1 MNYLKRNEKVL
12 KHNLKNKRRITL
24 SLIVAFLIT
33 GQIGF
38 VEEKVMARDLRA
50 RNKSTNEIRPDSS
63 GGPSMSTSANGT
75 DVVQIND
82 PNSGGISHNKF
93 IDFSVGTGNGVIFNN
108 NATTEP
114 VVTKIGGIVVHNP
127 NLNKAATA
135 ILNEVTGNKGSSING
150 TIEIAGQK
158 ADFILANENGVTVNG
173 GGFINTNGVTLTT
186 GKPTV
191 SGSDIDLNVQ
201 KGNVLIEGMGVGTA
215 GDYFNIIAKT
225 IELKGQIAPFD
236 GERDA
241 DITLMAGQNDVTLK
255 NSSKAVLNK
264 VIGNEKDNNVKYG
277 IYADKLGSMYGKN
290 IKLIS
295 TTEGL
300 GVRHEGLIR
309 SSGDIEILSNGDIII
324 GGAVSEKDIRLKGKG
339 NLTTLNGSYKNS
351 GIEYNYSI
359 LAGNG
364 VELDFEGDIT
374 LESLVQSDR
383 TGIRIVAKNLTLKA
397 DSTAKILSQNGL
409 NIKVTGTMNLETLL
423 MPTMIGRDPAKPPLV
438 VLKDLNGK
446 IIVKDP
452 ETGRILNTNEIEWY
466 STGIFG
472 NQVDIAAGNLIN
484 NTMITSAN
492 NFRDSYINVDIKN
505 QLTNNNLIS
514 AAGNLDVKARKITNN
529 QNAVIR
535 GAAVKISAKN
545 IVNKGELRQNTT
557 RLGETVDRG
566 REISIDIQNGEFKN
580 YGVVSGYNVEIS
592 GNGFILN
599 DIKGKIEAST
609 ENYPKGMGSISINVR
624 NLENKGIIQSYGEG
638 LRNDITINTEVL
650 TNAFGAKI
658 VAQKGTLKITSTVG
672 DLLNSGEFFADNDL
686 VLLAVQKD
694 IKNSGLIGGD
704 NITITAEK
712 GHFENYGKVA
722 AVKKLMIHINN
733 LINAGTPE
741 EITKYLSAFNSFI
754 KENYDDV
761 ISIIT
766 KLEKKLETA
775 TDPAIIEGLESTL
788 GYYKDLESVLT
799 TIKYEIDR
807 VGALGILSGND
818 VEIKSNDIVLN
829 KGIIKSNT
837 DVSLETANNLTNNG
851 VIEGSNNVTLK
862 AGGDIKN
869 TQRIYAGKSLDI
881 SGNSFIST
889 GSEALINE
897 HNNLVEKYDE
907 SKLAEAEK
915 KIKELEARLGTL
927 TDKVEIEKI
936 KKQIAVYRA
945 IKKEQSE
952 IKAKLVTTA
961 GLGMVEAKDM
971 TINVTGKIENA
982 GIMITDN
989 TFKAKAGGDVTNSG
1003 DISVGGNAD
1012 ISGENFIN
1020 KIMNIGGNLLIK
1032 VKNTL
1037 ESDSL
1042 RVNQNVDMEA
1052 NNIKIKKDLY
1062 SGGNTDM
1069 KLSGSNSKV
1078 EFSDGSEV
1086 NIKKNLTIDGGTF
1099 TNKGTVVVDEKLTV
1113 DANTTEGTVD
1123 GEVINDG
1130 NISVGGDA
1138 DISGENFINKVMNV
1152 GGNLFT
1158 KVKNTFESDSLK
1170 VNQNIDIEANNIK
1183 IKKDLYSGGNTS
1195 MKLSGSNSKVEF
1207 SDGSEVD
1214 IKKNLTI
1221 KGGAF
1226 TNSGEVRV
1234 GEKLIVDTLEN
1245 SPVTVNSTEDKSFKN
1260 TGSVDV
1266 GSDIEIK
1273 SQGIDIIGNMLSGG
1287 KLTADAGTKNFN
1299 TESKLQAKDGANIK
1313 SNGFKNTGEAIFGGN
1328 VDISAGSGEVE
1339 NTSLEVKGDTTIT
1352 TTSSFI
1358 NTEKLQNTGNLTVN
1372 AKSFENIGNVLNSGL
1387 NITVS
1392 KNIKNTNKI
1401 EVDGDISLTGTGTTS
1416 NLENS
1421 GNILATGNGIIE
1433 IKGDL
1438 ENSGKI
1444 ATDNNLDIKANEVIN
1459 KSTGNLQAA
1468 SNLDIKI
1475 GNGFINENTGKVLG
1489 GNIIIDGSSPT
1500 LNKGFVNNGEI
1511 LSNGKLTV
1519 DLGKNQV
1526 DITLNNTSKMSS
1538 QDTMKLVT
1546 GGNIV
1551 SESRFQ
1557 NYGNLDFSAGKN
1569 ITNKGMMVSN
1579 GNIFLT
1585 TGGNLTNEAGTTIWA
1600 AKDLIINAAKNILN
1614 KFKATI
1620 ESKGNM
1626 TLTGESLINE
1636 AGTIKAGKNLNIN
1649 VNKLENK
1656 SNITGSGYVQAGVF
1670 ISTEKYKFQ
1679 SIGINKYE
1687 VIYIEFPVFRSD
1699 LVVTDKA
1706 TIQSGGNLSIKGKDG
1721 NSSNVNNLS
1730 GTLSAKGNIDIKGN
1744 LKNETRNAFMT
1755 LDEYLSK
1762 VKVTLRWENRTVGDL
1777 WLAGGTSAEG
1787 NLKELLKDVV
1797 SSSHRLNCLKQLAN
1811 NNSDLKNV
1819 ISTAF
1824 GSDWMG
1830 QDTLDMNRYNG
1841 NAKYQFFATNGSA
1854 SILAGGSF
1862 NHSGGRFENI
1872 GGESGGNKNV
1882 NVNIGDNTVSGTQSN
1897 LEVSVSD
1904 PNSITEVEGVKQVH
1918 EVEIQKGEVT
1928 INGVTL
1934 TASTGGTV
1942 TSIAIAGTISPVIF
1956 IDIPIGENGIFRPA
1970 LPKPDGTVPYKYE
1983 TNLDFIDLSKYYG
1996 SNYFFEQAG
2005 YDPNKTSTVIGDA
2018 YYEKELI
2025 NTSIREGLGYSGEI
2039 GTDQIKSML
2048 DNAVSLKD
2056 GLGLELGKPLTPEQ
2070 INNLEKDI
2078 IWYVEMRVEGEIVLV
2093 PQVYFSKETRLKMA
2107 SLDQGGGV
2115 GSVVKAGGDINID
2128 ATDVVNSNGNISTG
2142 GNIDIKSENGII
2154 NNASGGLN
2162 GGISAGGNVN
2172 LEAKENIDMIGGN
2185 INSGGDVNVKTEG
2198 NINIESTLGYD
2209 ENGNQVVSNSAGIQ
2223 GNGNISVNAGG
2234 DTTLKGGVIES
2245 TGEGNIELSGK
2256 NINILDQ
2263 NLLNSTYETANS
2275 GITDTTTSSASSK
2288 SSGSAVAGNNVTIK
2302 SENDVNIK
2310 GSDVVAKENVSIDA
2324 KNDVNIVDGQ
2334 DYTHQSSSSS
2344 TSGFDEGLLT
2354 IGTSQSETTISKS
2367 KGSTVGGL
2375 GGVEIKSG
2383 GDTTL
2388 KGSDLIAGENGINI
2402 KSSGNVNIIDGQD
2415 TITTNSSSDVY
2426 NVVGFTTS
2434 DEETKST
2441 TSKGSSL
2448 SSTGN
2453 INVESGKNVKVV
2465 GSDLTSLGDTNISAE
2480 NDVKF
2485 EAGKNTY
2492 ESKKSA
2498 VSVGVT
2504 SAGVSAGLAGNSAEA
2519 SWNPHSGGSTEIIDG
2534 DPVKV
2539 SKNSQYKTNE
2549 GKLGKNYMDS
2559 LATVQT
2565 TVGVSVENSSVKST
2579 TWTEGKITTGGNLN
2593 IKSKGT
2599 TDIGGADF
2607 TTGGDFTIEAKDID
2621 TTKYTDVIETEST
2634 GVTVGVKGTNT
2645 TTSNVVDAV
2654 NKGMQIADAAMNS
2667 EKGVN
2672 EALVAGQVAGTV
2684 TNMIFGDLA
2693 ANTSSLTGEIGYNDS
2708 KTKSEKENITS
2719 IKSGGNVNFKTTSGD
2734 INLKGVNIDGEG
2746 VNLDSA
2752 GNVNITDA
2760 KETYTES
2767 SKGVNVS
2774 GGVTYSAGVSAID
2787 GGNTQ
2792 VGVVGNVHYNQT
2804 EKNNELSHGSSINA
2818 KNVTI
2823 KSEKD
2828 TNVIGSNVTGDNVNL
2843 DVKGNLNVETV
2854 KDKINESH
2862 IEGWGGGDLSVG
2874 VATNTIVTG
2883 DFGASAGGGEIYKKG
2898 DLVNTQA
2905 GITAKNNIDVKVGGD
2920 ANIIGGSIGSETGE
2934 GNLNIGGNLNI
2945 QDVKS
2950 DLEAGGEIIGVNAG
2964 TKGGGIQGEVG
2975 DIIDLEK
2982 TGKGTIGLNSG
2993 NVTIG
2998 GDVTINGQEGTKE
3011 EINSDM
3017 KDSLTVDKDVKKAGG
3032 TFSGTVSKIPN
3043 KKKKGSYD
3051 VTDGNDNTPDFKI
3064 PRPEVVIPDIPDF
3077 KIPRPEVVTPDVPDF
3092 KIPRPEV
3099 VTPDVPDFKIPR
3111 PDVVTPDVPDFKIPR
3126 PDVVTPDVPDFKIP
3140 RPDVVIPNTTPDT
3153 PPINAKVETVDPPK
3167 VETTVG
3173 EDIKKPETGT
3183 AEVIPPKVVNG
3194 YVKNP
3199 ETGKWEKINNTN
3211 IGAVLTGGA
3220 ITNKTALESIREG
3233 LKSLLDP
3240 NYKSNSKKNE
3250 ENAGIKVP
3258 VPDSKQPVTQG
3269 DYQKN
3274 PETGKWEPKK

>member
-1 MNYLKRNEKVL
+1 MNYLKKNEKVL

-38 VEEKVMARDLRA
+38 IEEKAMARDLRA
-50 RNKSTNEIRPDSS
+50 RNKSANEIRPDTS
-63 GGPSMSTSANGT
+63 GGPSMTTSANGT
-75 DVVQIND
+75 DVVQINN

-93 IDFSVGTGNGVIFNN
+93 IDFSVGNGNGVIFNN

-127 NLNKAATA
+127 NLNKAANA
-135 ILNEVTGNKGSSING
+135 ILNEVTGNKGSNING

-173 GGFINTNGVTLTT
+173 GGFINTSGVTLTT
-186 GKPTV
+186 GKPTIY
-191 SGSDIDLNVQ
+191 GSDINLNVQ
-201 KGNVLIEGMGVGTA
+201 KGNVLIKGTGVGTA

-225 IELKGQIAPFD
+225 IELKGQVAPFD
-236 GERDA
+236 GQMDA

-255 NSSKAVLNK
+255 NSNKTVLNK
-264 VIGNEKDNNVKYG
+264 VIENEKDNNIKYG

-309 SSGDIEILSNGDIII
+309 SSGDIEILSNGDITI
-324 GGAVSEKDIRLKGKG
+324 GGLVSEKDIRLKGKG
-339 NLTTLNGSYKNS
+339 NLATLNGSYKNS

-359 LAGNG
+359 LAENG

-374 LESLVQSDR
+374 LESLLQSDR
-383 TGIRIVAKNLTLKA
+383 TGIKIIARNLTLKA

-409 NIKVTGTMNLETLL
+409 NIKVTGTINLETLL
-423 MPTMIGRDPAKPPLV
+423 IPAMIGRDPSKPPLV
-438 VLKDLNGK
+438 LLKDSNGK

-452 ETGRILNTNEIEWY
+452 ETGRILNTNEIEWQ

-472 NQVDIAAGNLIN
+472 KQIDIIAGNLIN
-484 NTMITSAN
+484 NTVITSTINSREN
-492 NFRDSYINVDIKN
+492 NINIDVKN

-514 AAGNLDVKARKITNN
+514 AAGNLDIKARKITNN

-535 GAAVKISAKN
+535 GAAVKISAKD
-545 IVNKGELRQNTT
+545 IVNKGELRQNTAK
-557 RLGETVDRG
+557 LGESVDRA
-566 REISIDIQNGEFKN
+566 REISIDIQNGTFTN
-580 YGVVSGYNVEIS
+580 TGIVSGYNVKIF
-592 GNGFILN
+592 GNGFVLN
-599 DIKGKIEAST
+599 DKNGKIEAST
-609 ENYPKGMGSISINVR
+609 EDYPKGMGSISIDIR
-624 NLENKGIIQSYGEG
+624 TLENKGIIQSYGQG
-638 LRNDITINTEVL
+638 LRNDIIINTETL

-658 VAQKGTLKITSTVG
+658 IAQKGTLKITATVG
-672 DLLNSGEFFADNDL
+672 DLLNSGEFFADKDL
-686 VLLAVQKD
+686 VLSATKGN
-694 IKNSGLIGGD
+694 IKNSGLIGGN
-704 NITITAEK
+704 NITATAEN
-712 GHFENYGKVA
+712 GLFENYGKVA
-722 AVKKLMIHINN
+722 AVKKLMIYVNN

-741 EITKYLSAFNSFI
+741 EITKYLSAFNSFVG
-754 KENYDDV
+754 ENYDSV
-761 ISIIT
+761 IKIIAE
-766 KLEKKLETA
+766 LEKKLETA
-775 TDPAIIEGLESTL
+775 TEAAEIEGLEATL
-788 GYYKDLESVLT
+788 SYYKNLESVLT
-799 TIKYEIDR
+799 TLKYEIDK

-818 VEIKSNDIVLN
+818 IEIKSNDTALN

-837 DVSLETANNLTNNG
+837 NISLETSNDLTNNG
-851 VIEGSNNVTLK
+851 VLEGSSNITLK

-881 SGNSFIST
+881 LGKSFIST
-889 GSEALINE
+889 GS
-897 HNNLVEKYDE
+897 NNLLGEYANLIQQYNE
-907 SKLAEAEK
+907 QELEEAED
-915 KIKELEARLGTL
+915 KIKELEKKLDSL
-927 TDKVEIEKI
+927 TDKTEIEKL
-936 KKQIAVYRA
+936 KADIAKYRA
-945 IKKEQSE
+945 VKTKQSE
-952 IKAKLVTTA
+952 IKAKIITIA
-961 GLGMVEAKDM
+961 GLGIVEAEN
-971 TINVTGKIENA
+971 ISIEVTGKIENG
-982 GIMITDN
+982 GIIITDKD
-989 TFKAKAGGDVTNSG
+989 FKAKAEG
-1003 DISVGGNAD
+1003 DI
-1012 ISGENFIN
+1012 
-1020 KIMNIGGNLLIK
+1020 
-1032 VKNTL
+1032 T
-1037 ESDSL
+1037 
-1042 RVNQNVDMEA
+1042 
-1052 NNIKIKKDLY
+1052 NN
-1062 SGGNTDM
+1062 
-1069 KLSGSNSKV
+1069 
-1078 EFSDGSEV
+1078 
-1086 NIKKNLTIDGGTF
+1086 
-1099 TNKGTVVVDEKLTV
+1099 
-1113 DANTTEGTVD
+1113 
-1123 GEVINDG
+1123 G
-1130 NISVGGDA
+1130 NIAIGRDA
-1138 DISGENFINKVMNV
+1138 DISGNSFINKFMTV
-1152 GGNLFT
+1152 GENLIS

-1170 VNQNIDIEANNIK
+1170 VQKDIKLEANNIK
-1183 IKKDLYSGGNTS
+1183 INKELYSGANADIT
-1195 MKLSGSNSKVEF
+1195 LSGTNSKIEF
-1207 SDGSEVD
+1207 SKDSNID
-1214 IKKNLTI
+1214 IKNNLNV

-1226 TNSGEVRV
+1226 VNNGEVII
-1234 GEKLIVDTLEN
+1234 GKKLSVNTLEN
-1245 SPVTVNSTEDKSFKN
+1245 SLLDVNSIEDKSFKN
-1260 TGSVDV
+1260 TGSIDT
-1266 GSDIEIK
+1266 GSDIKIK
-1273 SQGIDIIGNMLSGG
+1273 SQGIDNKGDMLSGG

-1339 NTSLEVKGDTTIT
+1339 NTSLEVKGNTTIT
-1352 TTSSFI
+1352 TTSDFK

-1372 AKSFENIGNVLNSGL
+1372 AKNFENIGNILNSGL
-1387 NITVS
+1387 EVTVS

-1401 EVDGDISLTGTGTTS
+1401 EVDGDINLKGIETAS
-1416 NLENS
+1416 NLENT
-1421 GNILATGNGIIE
+1421 GEILATGNGEIN
-1433 IKGDL
+1433 IKGNL
-1438 ENSGKI
+1438 ENTGKVAI
-1444 ATDNNLDIKANEVIN
+1444 GKNLNMKANELTN
-1459 KSTGNLQAA
+1459 KGGGILQSAED
-1468 SNLDIKI
+1468 LEVQIKS
-1475 GNGFINENTGKVLG
+1475 GFTNENTGKVLG
-1489 GNIIIDGSSPT
+1489 GNITIDGSTST
-1500 LNKGFVNNGEI
+1500 LNKGFVNKGDI

-1526 DITLNNTSKMSS
+1526 DIILNNTSKMSS

-1546 GGNIV
+1546 GGKIA
-1551 SESRFQ
+1551 SEGRLQ
-1557 NYGNLDFSAGKN
+1557 NYGSLDFSAGKD
-1569 ITNKGMMVSN
+1569 IINKGMIVSN
-1579 GNIFLT
+1579 GNIKLT
-1585 TGGNLTNEAGTTIWA
+1585 TGGNLANEAGTTIWA

-1636 AGTIKAGKNLNIN
+1636 AGTIKAGKDLNIN

-1656 SNITGSGYVQAGVF
+1656 SNVTGSGYIQTGIF
-1670 ISTEKYKFQ
+1670 ISTEKYKYEW
-1679 SIGINKYE
+1679 IGINKYQ
-1687 VIYIEFPVFRSD
+1687 VIDIEFPVFKSN

-1730 GTLSAKGNIDIKGN
+1730 GTLSARGNIDIKGN

-1762 VKVTLRWENRTVGDL
+1762 VKVTLRWENRTVGDA

-1797 SSSHRLNCLKQLAN
+1797 SSSNRLNCLKQLAN
-1811 NNSDLKNV
+1811 NNIDLKNL

-1830 QDTLDMNRYNG
+1830 QDTLDINRYNG
-1841 NAKYQFFATNGSA
+1841 NTKYQYFAVNGSA

-1872 GGESGGNKNV
+1872 GGESGGNKNI
-1882 NVNIGDNTVSGTQSN
+1882 NVNIGDNTVNGTQSN
-1897 LEVSVSD
+1897 LGVSVSD
-1904 PNSITEVEGVKQVH
+1904 PNSVTEVEGVKQVH
-1918 EVEIQKGEVT
+1918 QVDIQKGEVT
-1928 INGVTL
+1928 INGVTI
-1934 TASTGGTV
+1934 TASTGGTI
-1942 TSIAIAGTISPVIF
+1942 TSIAIAGTINPVIF
-1956 IDIPIGENGIFRPA
+1956 IDIPIGNNGIFKPA
-1970 LPKPDGTVPYKYE
+1970 QPKPDGTVPYKYE

-1996 SNYFFEQAG
+1996 SNYFFDQAG
-2005 YDPNKTSTVIGDA
+2005 YDPNKASTVIGDA

-2048 DNAVSLKD
+2048 DNAVSVKD

-2078 IWYVEMRVEGEIVLV
+2078 IWYVEMEVEGDIVLV
-2093 PQVYFSKETRLKMA
+2093 PQVYFSKETRLKIA
-2107 SLDQGGGV
+2107 DQDQGGGV

-2128 ATDVVNSNGNISTG
+2128 ATDVVNSNGNISAG
-2142 GNIDIKSENGII
+2142 GSIDIKSESGIT
-2154 NNASGGLN
+2154 NNASGGLD

-2172 LEAKENIDMIGGN
+2172 LEAKENIDMIGGSV
-2185 INSGGDVNVKTEG
+2185 NSGGDVSVKAEG
-2198 NINIESTLGYD
+2198 DINIESTLGYD

-2223 GNGNISVNAGG
+2223 GNGNISINAGG

-2245 TGEGNIELSGK
+2245 TGEGDIELSGK
-2256 NINILDQ
+2256 NVNILDQ
-2263 NLLNSTYETANS
+2263 NLISSNHETTSS
-2275 GITDTTTSSASSK
+2275 GITTTTTSSTSST

-2310 GSDVVAKENVSIDA
+2310 GSDVVANENVSIDA
-2324 KNDVNIVDGQ
+2324 KNDINIVDGQ
-2334 DYTHQSSSSS
+2334 NYTHQTSSSA
-2344 TSGFDEGLLT
+2344 TSGFEDGLLT
-2354 IGTSQSETTISKS
+2354 IGTSNSETTTSKS

-2375 GGVEIKSG
+2375 GGVDIKSG

-2388 KGSDLIAGENGINI
+2388 KGSDLIAGENGIDI

-2415 TITTNSSSDVY
+2415 TVTTNSSSDIY
-2426 NVVGFTTS
+2426 NVIGFTSST
-2434 DEETKST
+2434 EETKST

-2453 INVESGKNVKVV
+2453 INIESGGNVKVV

-2539 SKNSQYKTNE
+2539 SKNSKYKTNE

-2565 TVGVSVENSSVKST
+2565 TVGVSVNNSSEKST
-2579 TWTEGKITTGGNLN
+2579 TWTEGNVTTGGNLN
-2593 IKSKGT
+2593 VKSKGT

-2621 TTKYTDVIETEST
+2621 TTKYTDVTETEST
-2634 GVTVGVKGTNT
+2634 GITVGVKGANT
-2645 TTSNVVDAV
+2645 TTSNVADAV
-2654 NKGMQIADAAMNS
+2654 NKGMQIADAALDS
-2667 EKGVN
+2667 EKGMN

-2693 ANTSSLTGEIGYNDS
+2693 ANTSSLTGEIGYNES
-2708 KTKSEKENITS
+2708 KTKSEKENTTS
-2719 IKSGGNVNFKTTSGD
+2719 IKSGGNINFKTTDGD
-2734 INLKGVNIDGEG
+2734 INLKGVNADAEG
-2746 VNLDSA
+2746 IILDSA

-2774 GGVTYSAGVSAID
+2774 GGVTHSAGVSALD

-2792 VGVVGNVHYNQT
+2792 IGAVGNVHYNET

-2854 KDKINESH
+2854 KDKINESQV
-2862 IEGWGGGDLSVG
+2862 EGWGGGDLSIG
-2874 VATNTIVTG
+2874 ASTNTIATG

-2898 DLVNTQA
+2898 DSINTQA
-2905 GITAKNNIDVKVGGD
+2905 GITAKNNIDAKVGGD
-2920 ANIIGGSIGSETGE
+2920 ANIVGGTLGSETGK
-2934 GNLNIGGNLNI
+2934 GNLNIGGNLNV
-2945 QDVKS
+2945 QDVNS
-2950 DLEAGGEIIGVNAG
+2950 DLDAGGEIIGLNAG

-2975 DIIDLEK
+2975 DIIGQEK
-2982 TGKGTIGLNSG
+2982 TAKGTIGLNPE
-2993 NVTIG
+2993 NITVG

-3011 EINSDM
+3011 DINSDM
-3017 KDSLTVDKDVKKAGG
+3017 ENSLTVDQDVKKAGG

-3051 VTDGNDNTPDFKI
+3051 VTDNETPDIVIEHPPVFGKVNSGEKVTI
-3064 PRPEVVIPDIPDF
+3064 ENTHEVQYPDL
-3077 KIPRPEVVTPDVPDF
+3077 
-3092 KIPRPEV
+3092 
-3099 VTPDVPDFKIPR
+3099 
-3111 PDVVTPDVPDFKIPR
+3111 
-3126 PDVVTPDVPDFKIP
+3126 KIP
-3140 RPDVVIPNTTPDT
+3140 RPDVVIT
-3153 PPINAKVETVDPPK
+3153 PPLKTDIAVS
-3167 VETTVG
+3167 

-3183 AEVIPPKVVNG
+3183 AEVIPPKIKPDIVIDSPPKTDIAVSEDVKKPETGTAEVIPPKPKPEIVNG

-3199 ETGKWEKINNTN
+3199 ETGKWEKLNTD

-3220 ITNKTALESIREG
+3220 ITNKKALDGIKDG
-3233 LKSLLDP
+3233 LKSLIDP
-3240 NYKSNSKKNE
+3240 NYKPNSANK
-3250 ENAGIKVP
+3250 ENIGVKIP

-3269 DYQKN
+3269 NYQKN

>member
-1 MNYLKRNEKVL
+1 MNYLKRNEKIL

-38 VEEKVMARDLRA
+38 IEEKVMARDLRT
-50 RNKSTNEIRPDSS
+50 RNKGANEIKPHAS
-63 GGPSMSTSANGT
+63 GGPSMTESANGT
-75 DVVQIND
+75 DVIQITN

-93 IDFSVGTGNGVIFNN
+93 IDFSVGAGNGVIFNN
-108 NATTEP
+108 NATKEP

-127 NLNKAATA
+127 NLNKAANA
-135 ILNEVTGNKGSSING
+135 ILTEVTGNKGSNING

-173 GGFINTNGVTLTT
+173 GGFINTSGVTLTT
-186 GKPTV
+186 GKPTI
-191 SGSDIDLNVQ
+191 SGSDINLNVQ
-201 KGNVLIEGMGVGTA
+201 KGNVLIDGMGVGTA
-215 GDYFNIIAKT
+215 GNYFNIVAKT
-225 IELKGQIAPFD
+225 IELKGQVAPFD
-236 GERDA
+236 GQMDA
-241 DITLMAGQNDVTLK
+241 DITLIAGQNDVTLK
-255 NSSKAVLNK
+255 NSNKTVLNK
-264 VIGNEKDNNVKYG
+264 VIGNEKDGTKYG
-277 IYADKLGSMYGKN
+277 IYANKLGSMYGKN

-309 SSGDIEILSNGDIII
+309 SSGDIEILSNGDITV
-324 GGAVSEKDIRLKGKG
+324 GGVISEKDIKLKGEG

-359 LAGNG
+359 FSGDG
-364 VELDFEGDIT
+364 VELDFKGDIT
-374 LESLVQSDR
+374 LESFVKSDR
-383 TGIRIVAKNLTLKA
+383 TEIKIVAKNLTLKA
-397 DSTAKILSQNGL
+397 NSTAKILSQKGL
-409 NIKVTGTMNLETLL
+409 SIKVTGTINLETLL
-423 MPTMIGRDPAKPPLV
+423 MPVMIGRDPSKPPLV
-438 VLKDLNGK
+438 VLKDSNGK

-452 ETGRILNTNEIEWY
+452 ETGRILNTNEIEWQ

-472 NQVDIAAGNLIN
+472 KQIDIMAGNLIN
-484 NTMITSAN
+484 NTVITST
-492 NFRDSYINVDIKN
+492 INSRENDINIDVKN

-514 AAGNLDVKARKITNN
+514 AAGNLDIKARKITNN

-535 GAAVKISAKN
+535 GAAVKISAKD
-545 IVNKGELRQNTT
+545 IVNKGELRQNTAK
-557 RLGETVDRG
+557 LGESVDRA
-566 REISIDIQNGEFKN
+566 REISIDIQNGTFTN
-580 YGVVSGYNVEIS
+580 TGIVSGYNVKIS
-592 GNGFILN
+592 GNGFVLN
-599 DIKGKIEAST
+599 DKNGKIEAST
-609 ENYPKGMGSISINVR
+609 EDYPLGMGSIDIDIR
-624 NLENKGIIQSYGEG
+624 TLENKGIIQSYGEG
-638 LRNDITINTEVL
+638 LQNNITINTETL

-658 VAQKGTLKITSTVG
+658 VAKMGTLKITSTVG
-672 DLLNSGEFFADNDL
+672 DLLNSGEFFADKDL
-686 VLLAVQKD
+686 VLLATKGN
-694 IKNSGLIGGD
+694 IKNSGLIGGN
-704 NITITAEK
+704 NITATAEK
-712 GHFENYGKVA
+712 GLFENYGKVA
-722 AVKKLMIHINN
+722 AVGKLMIHVNN

-741 EITKYLSAFNSFI
+741 EITKYLSAFNSFV
-754 KENYDDV
+754 KENYDNV
-761 ISIIT
+761 VKIIAE
-766 KLEKKLETA
+766 LEKKLEST
-775 TDPAIIEGLESTL
+775 TESKKIEGLEATL
-788 GYYKDLESVLT
+788 SYYKNLESALT
-799 TIKYEIDR
+799 TIKYEIDK
-807 VGALGILSGND
+807 VGALGFLSGND
-818 VEIKSNDIVLN
+818 IEIKSNDTALN

-837 DVSLETANNLTNNG
+837 NITLKTSNNLTNNG
-851 VIEGSNNVTLK
+851 VIEGDGNVTLK
-862 AGGDIKN
+862 ATNGDIKN

-881 SGNSFIST
+881 SGKSFIST
-889 GSEALINE
+889 GSDVLLGEYADLMQQYNE
-897 HNNLVEKYDE
+897 KELE
-907 SKLAEAEK
+907 EAED
-915 KIKELEARLGTL
+915 KIKELEKKLDSL
-927 TDKVEIEKI
+927 TDKAEIEKVKADIAKYRTI
-936 KKQIAVYRA
+936 KTK
-945 IKKEQSE
+945 QSE
-952 IKAKLVTTA
+952 IKAKIITIA
-961 GLGMVEAKDM
+961 GLGIVEAGNVS
-971 TINVTGKIENA
+971 IEVTGRIEND
-982 GIMITDN
+982 GIIITDKD
-989 TFKAKAGGDVTNSG
+989 FKAKAEG
-1003 DISVGGNAD
+1003 DI
-1012 ISGENFIN
+1012 IN
-1020 KIMNIGGNLLIK
+1020 N
-1032 VKNTL
+1032 
-1037 ESDSL
+1037 
-1042 RVNQNVDMEA
+1042 
-1052 NNIKIKKDLY
+1052 
-1062 SGGNTDM
+1062 
-1069 KLSGSNSKV
+1069 
-1078 EFSDGSEV
+1078 
-1086 NIKKNLTIDGGTF
+1086 
-1099 TNKGTVVVDEKLTV
+1099 
-1113 DANTTEGTVD
+1113 
-1123 GEVINDG
+1123 G
-1130 NISVGGDA
+1130 NIAIGGDA
-1138 DISGENFINKVMNV
+1138 DISGYSFINKFMTV
-1152 GGNLFT
+1152 GENLIS

-1170 VNQNIDIEANNIK
+1170 VQKDIKLEANNVK
-1183 IKKDLYSGGNTS
+1183 INKELYSGANADIT
-1195 MKLSGSNSKVEF
+1195 LSGANSKIEF
-1207 SDGSEVD
+1207 SKDSTID
-1214 IKKNLTI
+1214 IKDNLNI
-1221 KGGAF
+1221 KGGTF
-1226 TNSGEVRV
+1226 VNNGEVVIGKKLSVNSLLDTNSIG
-1234 GEKLIVDTLEN
+1234 
-1245 SPVTVNSTEDKSFKN
+1245 DKSFKN
-1260 TGSVDV
+1260 IGSIDA
-1266 GSDIEIK
+1266 GSDIDIK
-1273 SQGIDIIGNMLSGG
+1273 SQGVDNKGDMLSGG
-1287 KLTADAGTKNFN
+1287 KLTADAGTEIFN
-1299 TESKLQAKDGANIK
+1299 TESKLQAKNGASIK

-1328 VDISAGSGEVE
+1328 LDISAGSGEVE

-1387 NITVS
+1387 NVTVTE
-1392 KNIKNTNKI
+1392 NIKNTNKI
-1401 EVDGDISLTGTGTTS
+1401 EVDGNINLKGTGTTS
-1416 NLENS
+1416 NLKNTGE
-1421 GNILATGNGIIE
+1421 ILATGNGNID

-1438 ENSGKI
+1438 ENTKKI
-1444 ATDNNLDIKANEVIN
+1444 ATGKALNIKANEITN
-1459 KSTGNLQAA
+1459 KAGGTLQAA
-1468 SNLDIKI
+1468 EDLDVQIK
-1475 GNGFINENTGKVLG
+1475 NGFTNENTGKVLG
-1489 GNIIIDGSSPT
+1489 GNIIIDGSSST

-1526 DITLNNTSKMSS
+1526 DITLNDTSKMSS

-1551 SESRFQ
+1551 SETRFQ
-1557 NYGNLDFSAGKN
+1557 NYGSLDFSAGKN

-1579 GNIFLT
+1579 GNISLT
-1585 TGGNLTNEAGTTIWA
+1585 TGGTLTNEAGTTIWA

-1614 KFKATI
+1614 KFKAAI

-1656 SNITGSGYVQAGVF
+1656 SNVTGSGYVQTGVF
-1670 ISTEKYKFQ
+1670 ESTEKYRFQ
-1679 SIGINKYE
+1679 TFPTNKYE
-1687 VIYIEFPVFRSD
+1687 VIKIEFPVFESN
-1699 LVVTDKA
+1699 LAVTDKA

-1721 NSSNVNNLS
+1721 NNSNVTNLS
-1730 GTLSAKGNIDIKGN
+1730 GTISAKGNIDIKGD
-1744 LKNETRNAFMT
+1744 LKNETKNASMT
-1755 LDEYLSK
+1755 VDEYFSK
-1762 VKVTLRWENRTVGDL
+1762 VKITLGWEERTAGLDL
-1777 WLAGGTSAEG
+1777 WMGEDTTAEG
-1787 NLKELLKDVV
+1787 NLKNLLRMIVANPAK
-1797 SSSHRLNCLKQLAN
+1797 LNCFKQLAN
-1811 NNSDLKNV
+1811 NNNDLKNMM
-1819 ISTAF
+1819 SSAF
-1824 GSDWMG
+1824 GPDWMA
-1830 QDTLDMNRYNG
+1830 QSTLDMNKYNG
-1841 NAKYQFFATNGSA
+1841 SAKYQYFAANGSA

-1872 GGESGGNKNV
+1872 GGESGGNKNID
-1882 NVNIGDNTVSGTQSN
+1882 VNIGDNTVNGTQSN

-1904 PNSITEVEGVKQVH
+1904 PNSITEVAGVKQVH

-1928 INGVTL
+1928 INGVTI

-1942 TSIAIAGTISPVIF
+1942 TSIAIAGTINPVIF
-1956 IDIPIGENGIFRPA
+1956 IDIPIGENGIFKPA
-1970 LPKPDGTVPYKYE
+1970 LPRPNGTVPYKYE

-1996 SNYFFEQAG
+1996 SNYFFDQAG
-2005 YDPNKTSTVIGDA
+2005 YDPGKTSTVIGDA

-2025 NTSIREGLGYSGEI
+2025 NTSIREGLGYAGEI

-2048 DNAVSLKD
+2048 DNAVSVKD
-2056 GLGLELGKPLTPEQ
+2056 GLGLELGKPLTPDQ

-2078 IWYVEMRVEGEIVLV
+2078 IWYVEMEVEGDIVLV
-2093 PQVYFSKETRLKMA
+2093 PQVYFSKDTRLKIA
-2107 SLDQGGGV
+2107 GQDQGGGT

-2128 ATDVVNSNGNISTG
+2128 ATDVVNSNGNISGG
-2142 GNIDIKSENGII
+2142 GNIDIKSESGIT
-2154 NNASGGLN
+2154 NNASGGLD
-2162 GGISAGGNVN
+2162 GGISGGGNVN
-2172 LEAKENIDMIGGN
+2172 LEAKENIDMIGGSV
-2185 INSGGDVNVKTEG
+2185 NSGGDVSVKAEG

-2209 ENGNQVVSNSAGIQ
+2209 ENGNQVVSNSAGVQ
-2223 GNGNISVNAGG
+2223 GSGDISINAGG
-2234 DTTLKGGVIES
+2234 DTTIKGGVIES
-2245 TGEGNIELSGK
+2245 TGEGDIELSGK
-2256 NINILDQ
+2256 NVNILDQ
-2263 NLLNSTYETANS
+2263 NLVSSSQETTTS
-2275 GITDTTTSSASSK
+2275 ETTTTTTSSSSST
-2288 SSGSAVAGNNVTIK
+2288 SSGSTVAGNNVTIK
-2302 SENDVNIK
+2302 AENDVNIK
-2310 GSDVVAKENVSIDA
+2310 GSDVIANENVSIDA

-2334 DYTHQSSSSS
+2334 DYTHQETSSS
-2344 TSGFDEGLLT
+2344 TSGFVDGLLT
-2354 IGTSQSETTISKS
+2354 VGQSQSETTTSKS

-2375 GGVEIKSG
+2375 GGVDIKSG

-2388 KGSDLIAGENGINI
+2388 KGSDLIAGDNGINI
-2402 KSSGNVNIIDGQD
+2402 ESSGDVNIIDGQD
-2415 TITTNSSSDVY
+2415 TVTTKSSSNNY
-2426 NVVGFTTS
+2426 NVIGFTSST
-2434 DEETKST
+2434 EETKSS

-2448 SSTGN
+2448 TSIGDIN
-2453 INVESGKNVKVV
+2453 IESGGNVKVV

-2492 ESKKSA
+2492 ESKKSS

-2504 SAGVSAGLAGNSAEA
+2504 STGAKAGLGGNSAEA
-2519 SWNPHSGGSTEIIDG
+2519 SWDPHTGGSTEIVDG
-2534 DPVKV
+2534 DPQKV
-2539 SKNSQYKTNE
+2539 SKNSQNKTSG
-2549 GKLGKNYMDS
+2549 GKFGKNYMDS
-2559 LATVQT
+2559 LTSVQT
-2565 TVGVSVENSSVKST
+2565 TVGVSVNNSSEKST
-2579 TWTEGKITTGGNLN
+2579 TWTEGNVTTGGNLN

-2607 TTGGDFTIEAKDID
+2607 TTGGDFTIEAKDIE

-2634 GVTVGVKGTNT
+2634 GVTVGVKGSNT
-2645 TTSNVVDAV
+2645 TTSNVADAV
-2654 NKGMQIADAAMNS
+2654 NKGMQIADSALDS
-2667 EKGVN
+2667 ESGMN
-2672 EALVAGQVAGTV
+2672 EALTGAQVGGTI
-2684 TNMIFGDLA
+2684 TNMIFGDIL

-3051 VTDGNDNTPDFKI
+3051 VTDNETPDIVIEHPPVFGKI
-3064 PRPEVVIPDIPDF
+3064 NSGEKATIENTHEVQYPDL
-3077 KIPRPEVVTPDVPDF
+3077 
-3092 KIPRPEV
+3092 
-3099 VTPDVPDFKIPR
+3099 
-3111 PDVVTPDVPDFKIPR
+3111 
-3126 PDVVTPDVPDFKIP
+3126 KIP
-3140 RPDVVIPNTTPDT
+3140 RPDVVIT
-3153 PPINAKVETVDPPK
+3153 PPLKTDIAVSEDVKKPETGTAEVIPPK
-3167 VETTVG
+3167 IKPDIVIDSPPKTDIAVS
-3173 EDIKKPETGT
+3173 EDVKKPETGT

-3199 ETGKWEKINNTN
+3199 ETGKWEKLTTD

-3220 ITNKTALESIREG
+3220 ITNKKALDGIKDG
-3233 LKSLLDP
+3233 LKSLIDP
-3240 NYKSNSKKNE
+3240 NYKPNSANK
-3250 ENAGIKVP
+3250 ENTGVKIP

-3269 DYQKN
+3269 NYQKN